1 MKLIFSTV
9 RKLFWLSLLGVGL
22 FVFLVYLIRS
32 NEALITH
39 SDPVSAKRVE
49 QAKKSLHN
57 IAHQLNNSV
66 GDIEFTFSQPQVD
79 ALMAVA
85 SFTVPDTQFKT
96 NLSEMGVHFAA
107 TTKLTTPY
115 FSQYIN
121 WQCTLLPS
129 QQKLVIERCR
139 LGKLSLPDWLV
150 MWGFK
155 QTLLAVFEDK
165 LTNNVLNMVQK
176 AELSAKKI
184 KIKLYIKEGM
194 KQEVLSALH
203 RKAASDSMVSDAIKN
218 NVNAEKVAVYLD
230 ELQQLIGTFKGQPVA
245 NNLAF
250 YIGKMFYLAQLRTPV
265 SDASTENQA
274 VLWALATTFGNK
286 RFGHFVGIDRAILN
300 ELKRPK
306 VQLSGRGDLAL
317 HFLYSAVLE
326 RVVKLQM
333 GLKVGELKELLDSNT
348 GGSGFS
354 FADLTADK
362 SGLAFADIILNYPLE
377 SQKAL
382 VGITDESVFFPSI
395 SGLIEGLSEAEFNQS
410 YGSTES
416 AKYKQVATQ
425 IDKRIAALPL
435 HQVR

>member
-9 RKLFWLSLLGVGL
+9 RKLFWLSLLCIGL
-22 FVFLVYLIRS
+22 LVFIIYLIRS
-32 NEALITH
+32 NEALVT
-39 SDPVSAKRVE
+39 SNEPVSAKRVE
-49 QAKKSLHN
+49 QAKTSLHN

-66 GDIEFTFSQPQVD
+66 GEVEFTFSQHQVD

-121 WQCTLLPS
+121 WQCTLLPN
-129 QQKLVIERCR
+129 QQKLVIEHCQ

-165 LTNNVLNMVQK
+165 LTNNVLNMVQY
-176 AELSAKKI
+176 AELSANKI
-184 KIKLYIKEGM
+184 NIKLYIKEGM
-194 KQEVLSALH
+194 KQEVLTALH
-203 RKAASDSMVSDAIKN
+203 RKASSDNLVSNAIQN
-218 NVNAEKVAVYLD
+218 NVNAEKVSVYLD
-230 ELQQLIGTFKGQPVA
+230 ELQQLIDTFNGQPMA
-245 NNLAF
+245 DNLAF

-286 RFGHFVGIDRAILN
+286 RFGHFVGIDRATLN
-300 ELKRPK
+300 KLKRPK

-362 SGLAFADIILNYPLE
+362 SGLAFADTILNYPLK
-377 SQKAL
+377 SQKVLA
-382 VGITDESVFFPSI
+382 GITDETIFFPSI
-395 SGLIEGLSEAEFNQS
+395 SGLIEGLTEAEFNQN

-416 AKYKQVATQ
+416 AEYQQLAGQ
-425 IDKRIAALPL
+425 IDERIAALPL
-435 HQVR
+435 HQIK